1 MWWSVL
7 IKNLDYSQLKDLH
20 RAKRENY
27 TDEFSIRIHRSLSWV
42 SRAEKQDEDLDA
54 SFIFYWIA
62 FNATYTG
69 SHLSNN
75 IYSERHTY
83 KDFFEK
89 ILTYDEKEYVY
100 NAIGNEFSGSIRNLL
115 NNQYIFSS
123 FWNFEN
129 GHEGFDDWE
138 EKFVQSKSMVLK
150 ALEHKNTQL
159 ILEILFDRLYTLRNQ
174 LMHGGATWNGKVNR
188 SQVTDG
194 QSIISFLIPNFLEI
208 MMNNQNEDWGK
219 LNFPVVK
226 N

>member
-1 MWWSVL
+1 MWWRIL

-89 ILTYDEKEYVY
+89 ILKYDEKENVY
-100 NAIGNEFSGSIRNLL
+100 NAIWNEFSGSIRNLL

-138 EKFVQSKSMVLK
+138 EKFMQSKSMVLK
-150 ALEHKNTQL
+150 ALEQKNTQL

-219 LNFPVVK
+219 LNFPIVK
-226 N
+226 S

>member
-1 MWWSVL
+1 M
-7 IKNLDYSQLKDLH
+7 
-20 RAKRENY
+20 
-27 TDEFSIRIHRSLSWV
+27 SWV

-89 ILTYDEKEYVY
+89 ILKYDQKEYVY
-100 NAIGNEFSGSIRNLL
+100 NAIWNEFSGSIRNLL

-208 MMNNQNEDWGK
+208 MMNNQNENWGK
-219 LNFPVVK
+219 LNFPVFK
-226 N
+226 S

>member
-1 MWWSVL
+1 MWWRIL

-20 RAKRENY
+20 RDKRENY

-89 ILTYDEKEYVY
+89 ILKYDEKENVY
-100 NAIGNEFSGSIRNLL
+100 NAIWNEFSGSVRNLL
-115 NNQYIFSS
+115 NNQYIFSP

-138 EKFVQSKSMVLK
+138 EKFVKSKSMVLK

-174 LMHGGATWNGKVNR
+174 LIHGGATWNGKVNR

-208 MMNNQNEDWGK
+208 MMNNQNENWGK

-226 N
+226 S

>member
-1 MWWSVL
+1 M
-7 IKNLDYSQLKDLH
+7 
-20 RAKRENY
+20 
-27 TDEFSIRIHRSLSWV
+27 SWV

-69 SHLSNN
+69 SYLSNN

-83 KDFFEK
+83 KDIFEK
-89 ILTYDEKEYVY
+89 ILKYDQKEYVY
-100 NAIGNEFSGSIRNLL
+100 NAIWNEFSGSIRNLL

-150 ALEHKNTQL
+150 ALERKNTQL

-208 MMNNQNEDWGK
+208 MMNNQTENWVK

-226 N
+226 S

>member
-1 MWWSVL
+1 M
-7 IKNLDYSQLKDLH
+7 KNLDYSHLKNLH

-42 SRAEKQDEDLDA
+42 FRAEKHDEDLDA

-69 SHLSNN
+69 SRSSNN
-75 IYSERHTY
+75 IYSEKNTY

-89 ILTYDEKEYVY
+89 ILKYDQEEYVY
-100 NAIGNEFSGSIRNLL
+100 NAIWNEFSGSIRNLL

-150 ALEHKNTQL
+150 ALENKNTQL

-208 MMNNQNEDWGK
+208 MMNNQNENWGK

-226 N
+226 S

>member
-1 MWWSVL
+1 MWWRIL

-69 SHLSNN
+69 SHINNN

-89 ILTYDEKEYVY
+89 ILKYDEKEYVY
-100 NAIGNEFSGSIRNLL
+100 NAIWNEFSGSIRNLL

-208 MMNNQNEDWGK
+208 MMNNQNENWGK

-226 N
+226 S

>member
-1 MWWSVL
+1 ME
-7 IKNLDYSQLKDLH
+7 NLDYSQLKDLH
-20 RAKRENY
+20 RSKRENY

-42 SRAEKQDEDLDA
+42 KRGEKQDEDLDA
-54 SFIFYWIA
+54 RFIFYWIA

-69 SHLSNN
+69 SHSNN
-75 IYSERHTY
+75 NSYSEKHTY

-89 ILTYDEKEYVY
+89 ILKYDLEEYIY
-100 NAIGNEFSGSIRNLL
+100 NAIWNQFSGSVRNLL
-115 NNQYIFSS
+115 NNQFIFSS
-123 FWNFEN
+123 FWNFQN
-129 GHEGFDDWE
+129 GHEGFEDWE
-138 EKFVQSKSMVLK
+138 EKFLQSKSMVLK

-194 QSIISFLIPNFLEI
+194 QSIISFLVPNFLEI

-219 LNFPVVK
+219 LSFPVVQS
-226 N
+226 

>member
-1 MWWSVL
+1 MWWRIL

-42 SRAEKQDEDLDA
+42 FRAEKHDEDLDA

-69 SHLSNN
+69 SHSSNN
-75 IYSERHTY
+75 IYSERHIY

-89 ILTYDEKEYVY
+89 ILKYDQKEYVY
-100 NAIGNEFSGSIRNLL
+100 NAIWNEFSGSIRNLL

-174 LMHGGATWNGKVNR
+174 LIHGGATWNGKVNR

-208 MMNNQNEDWGK
+208 MMNNQNENWGK
-219 LNFPVVK
+219 LNFPVIK
-226 N
+226 S

>member
-1 MWWSVL
+1 MWWRIL

-89 ILTYDEKEYVY
+89 ILKYDEKEYVY
-100 NAIGNEFSGSIRNLL
+100 NAIWNEFSGSIRNLL

-174 LMHGGATWNGKVNR
+174 LIHGGATWNGKVNR

-208 MMNNQNEDWGK
+208 MMNNQNENWGK

-226 N
+226 S

>member
-1 MWWSVL
+1 ME
-7 IKNLDYSQLKDLH
+7 NLDYSQLKDLH
-20 RAKRENY
+20 RSKRENY

-42 SRAEKQDEDLDA
+42 KRAEKQGEDLDA
-54 SFIFYWIA
+54 CFIFYWIA

-69 SHLSNN
+69 SHSNN
-75 IYSERHTY
+75 NSYSEKHTY

-89 ILTYDEKEYVY
+89 ILKYDLEEYIY
-100 NAIGNEFSGSIRNLL
+100 NAIWNQFSGSVRNLL
-115 NNQYIFSS
+115 NNQFIFSS
-123 FWNFEN
+123 FWNFQN
-129 GHEGFDDWE
+129 GHEGFEDWE
-138 EKFVQSKSMVLK
+138 EKFLQSKSMVLK

-194 QSIISFLIPNFLEI
+194 QSIISFLVPNFLEI

-219 LNFPVVK
+219 LSFPVVQS
-226 N
+226 

>member
-1 MWWSVL
+1 M
-7 IKNLDYSQLKDLH
+7 KNLDYSQLKNLH
-20 RAKRENY
+20 RSKRDNY
-27 TDEFSIRIHRSLSWV
+27 SDDFSIRIHRSLSWV
-42 SRAEKQDEDLDA
+42 NRAEKQDEDLDA
-54 SFIFYWIA
+54 RFIFYWIA

-69 SHLSNN
+69 SHSSNSL
-75 IYSERHTY
+75 YSERHTY

-89 ILTYDEKEYVY
+89 ILKYDEKEHVY
-100 NAIGNEFSGSIRNLL
+100 YAIWNQFSGSVRNLL
-115 NNQYIFSS
+115 NNQFIFSS

-138 EKFVQSKSMVLK
+138 EKFSQSKSMVLK
-150 ALEHKNTQL
+150 ALEYKNTQL

-174 LMHGGATWNGKVNR
+174 IMHGGATWNGKVNR

-194 QSIISFLIPNFLEI
+194 QSIISFLVPNFLEI